1 MSQSKFQT
9 APFPCRCRSSIVTSV
24 RPPGRF
30 VPFKRSKMPLGDGAA
45 TQFDPMMLQMAQ
57 QVAQMAD
64 GENPIELLLDLYFG
78 FLRRKTDFF
87 DEPGR
92 CHDAVLGAYQRQ
104 ADIVNKAQRST
115 AAVASKKAKEAQA
128 ALLAKQDREAATQ
141 QQQKEE
147 DEARRARVKQAEL
160 DRALAEQNC
169 LADGTPKITEITSDG
184 DGDEDDDDA
193 LAPGTIAPNP
203 GNGGD
208 ANHHAWTQTLQDVD
222 VRIRVPVG
230 TTAKQI
236 VCDIHKKHLRFGL
249 KGEPTLMID
258 SDFYNEVR
266 VDDCFWTLEDKTTV
280 SLTLSKANDMEWWTR
295 VCVCDPEIDTKK
307 VAPENSNLSDLDGD
321 TRATVEK
328 MMYDQRQKQLGLPTA
343 DEQAKQDTMA
353 KFMTSHPEM
362 DFSNCKF
369 N

>member
-1 MSQSKFQT
+1 
-9 APFPCRCRSSIVTSV
+9 
-24 RPPGRF
+24 
-30 VPFKRSKMPLGDGAA
+30 MPLGDGAA

-128 ALLAKQDREAATQ
+128 ALLAKQDREAAAQ

-184 DGDEDDDDA
+184 DGDEDDDD
-193 LAPGTIAPNP
+193 
-203 GNGGD
+203 
-208 ANHHAWTQTLQDVD
+208 V
-222 VRIRVPVG
+222 IR
-230 TTAKQI
+230 
-236 VCDIHKKHLRFGL
+236 L
-249 KGEPTLMID
+249 
-258 SDFYNEVR
+258 
-266 VDDCFWTLEDKTTV
+266 
-280 SLTLSKANDMEWWTR
+280 
-295 VCVCDPEIDTKK
+295 
-307 VAPENSNLSDLDGD
+307 
-321 TRATVEK
+321 
-328 MMYDQRQKQLGLPTA
+328 
-343 DEQAKQDTMA
+343 
-353 KFMTSHPEM
+353 
-362 DFSNCKF
+362 
-369 N
+369 